1 MNIMDNYLDNITRD
15 ALSLSLQERG
25 ILATRLLDS
34 MDMAAA
40 NEIQASWLDVAEERL
55 REIDEGR
62 VQPIGEDE
70 VARRIRARLP

>member
-1 MNIMDNYLDNITRD
+1 MDKHLESVTQD

-34 MDMAAA
+34 MDVTAT

-62 VQPIGEDE
+62 VQPISEDE
-70 VARRIRARLP
+70 VERRIRARLP

>member
-1 MNIMDNYLDNITRD
+1 MNNHLDTITQD
-15 ALSLSLQERG
+15 ALSLSLQEQG

-34 MDMAAA
+34 MDLVAT